1 MLTHTIGIGLT
12 HTQTIV
18 PISLNLALSKILLRF
33 GLVQSCHYD
42 DDDADDADDEY
53 VNDDDEG
60 EDDDDEDDKLNIVQ
74 DAAWQGIVASCA
86 STRCKQKLIS
96 NFQLMSFYIWK
107 IHLIFGK
114 HI

>member
-1 MLTHTIGIGLT
+1 M
-12 HTQTIV
+12 
-18 PISLNLALSKILLRF
+18 LLRF
-33 GLVQSCHYD
+33 GLVQSCHDD

-96 NFQLMSFYIWK
+96 NFQLMLWWHQGPIEKKYMMLWK
-107 IHLIFGK
+107 SSI
-114 HI
+114 

>member
-1 MLTHTIGIGLT
+1 M
-12 HTQTIV
+12 
-18 PISLNLALSKILLRF
+18 LRF